1 MDNAQLNASAYRPP
15 AQAQKKK
22 GITGSTIKIIAVV
35 TMLIDHVAAALLT
48 RILISRGFF
57 YAMGNEQRLIEWM
70 KVNGLLYIVTQ
81 LMRLIGR
88 LGFPIFCFLLVEGFQ
103 RTRNV
108 KKYAFRMGLFA
119 LISEMPF
126 DLAFSGRVWNPGYQ
140 NVYFTLLIG
149 LLALWAFDAIAKLD
163 PAKWLQVLLTIGGI
177 LLLPLYVARRGYN
190 IVTGVINFLAGF
202 FGKGV
207 RLYERNLPL
216 LGGIFIVC
224 LAVMLAVWGIYR
236 QKKGVD
242 KAWRMCGDMV
252 VLVLAMA
259 AANLLKTDYSGM
271 GVLTIAVMYALR
283 KNKVGSMAG
292 GCITLTIASLS
303 EITAFFAMLP
313 IAYYNGERGLKMK
326 YFFYIFYPAHLLI
339 IWLICWAMGIGWIS
353 AI

>member
-1 MDNAQLNASAYRPP
+1 MDNAQLNASAYQPP
-15 AQAQKKK
+15 VQIQKKK

-48 RILISRGFF
+48 RIVISRGFF

-103 RTRNV
+103 KTRNV
-108 KKYAFRMGLFA
+108 KKYALRMGLFA
-119 LISEMPF
+119 LISEIPF

-149 LLALWAFDAIAKLD
+149 LLALWAFDTIAKLD
-163 PAKWLQVLLTIGGI
+163 PAKWLQVLLTVGGI
-177 LLLPLYVARRGYN
+177 LLLPPYAALAVSTF
-190 IVTGVINFLAGF
+190 VLNFLAGF
-202 FGKGV
+202 FGIDAGA
-207 RLYERNLPL
+207 YGWNLPL
-216 LGGIFIVC
+216 HGGIYIIC
-224 LAVMLAVWGIYR
+224 LGAMLVAWGIYR
-236 QKKGVD
+236 QKRGVD
-242 KAWRMCGDMV
+242 KAWRMCGSMA
-252 VLVLAMA
+252 VLAVAMLA
-259 AANLLKTDYSGM
+259 ADLLQTDYSGM

-292 GCITLTIASLS
+292 GCGTLTAMSLS
-303 EITAFFAMLP
+303 EITAFFALIP
-313 IAYYNGERGLKMK
+313 IACYNGERGLKMK